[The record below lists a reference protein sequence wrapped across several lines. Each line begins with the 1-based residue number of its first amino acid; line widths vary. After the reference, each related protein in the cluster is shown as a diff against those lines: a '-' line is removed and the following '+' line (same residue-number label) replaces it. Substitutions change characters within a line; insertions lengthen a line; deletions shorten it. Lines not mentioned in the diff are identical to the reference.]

1 MIVEEVTITCFLR
14 WWSTSVPKNV
24 PNTAVK
30 SMKPPPMI
38 AVAMTE
44 RVSR

>member
-1 MIVEEVTITCFLR
+1 MVEERTITCFLR
-14 WWSTSVPKNV
+14 WRSTRVPKKV

-38 AVAMTE
+38 AVAITE